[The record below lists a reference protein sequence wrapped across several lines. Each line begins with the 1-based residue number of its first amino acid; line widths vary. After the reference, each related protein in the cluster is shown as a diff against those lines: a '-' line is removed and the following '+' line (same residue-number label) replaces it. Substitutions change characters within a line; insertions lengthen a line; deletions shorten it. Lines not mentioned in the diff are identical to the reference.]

1 MLKRLNRL
9 NPDLNIYSADD
20 RENTH
25 KYGKKVNYDFSIE
38 IEFVEYET
46 KIPDEGNIYL
56 PHLAGIEYKHISNN
70 FYGTMPVQVGVC
82 HGNNSKLNGLEYH
95 MGSEIVVAVTDLV
108 LLVAH
113 QNMMIEDTI
122 DSKHVE
128 GIYLEA
134 GEAFEIYQTTL
145 HFSPTKVN
153 EDGFMSIII
162 LLDGTNYDLV
172 EDCEDKLLFKTNKW
186 LIVHQEHKD
195 RTGTGAEVGIYG
207 DNIELKY

>member
-9 NPDLNIYSADD
+9 NQELNIYAADD
-20 RENTH
+20 RENVK
-25 KYGKKVNYDFSIE
+25 KYGKKINYDFTRE
-38 IEFVEYET
+38 IEYVKRET

-56 PHLAGIEYKHISNN
+56 PHLAGIEHEHISNN

-82 HGNNSKLNGLEYH
+82 HGNNSMLNGLEWH
-95 MGSEIVVAVTDLV
+95 KCSEIVVAITDLV

-134 GEAFEIYQTTL
+134 GEAFEMYQNTM
-145 HFSPTKVN
+145 HFAPAKCN
-153 EDGFMSIII
+153 DDGFMSIII
-162 LLDGTNYDLV
+162 LPDGTNYDLK
-172 EDCEDKLLFKTNKW
+172 EQSDDKLLFKTNKW

-195 RTGTGAEVGIYG
+195 RTGNNAEVGIYG
-207 DNIELKY
+207 ENIELKY